1 MRESSLDA
9 AVSSSWRVR
18 MGRCASTGAAP
29 SAFTKRNVSIDCR
42 FPSSKTSKSVCLR
55 SATGLPCLSVTMAS
69 TRTKLM
75 PVRKTGCCG
84 CCSAGGVCAGGCCA
98 AGFWVAGC
106 CDAGCCDAGCCEV
119 WLADIDTASSPL
131 ATTIAPPRWAFR
143 IAAPPPADQR
153 RQRKIDASGGTER
166 DMRPMITFSFSAEQP
181 RPTRAHPPDRHGFSA
196 MTHPVED
203 RATALGTAS
212 AALTRLA
219 EDETL
224 FRDSVLEFAD
234 REIRPLVRDMDEHA
248 KIPRALID
256 KLFALGIMG
265 IEIPES
271 FGGSGAS
278 FFHSVLAVEALAR
291 VDPSISVLVDVQ
303 NTLVI
308 NAIRRWGNDEVQ
320 RRYLPKLASS
330 TVGAY
335 CLSEAGSGSDAFAL
349 QTRAAETADGFTI
362 SGRKLWITNGNEA
375 DLFLVF
381 ANLNPDAGYRGITA
395 FIVER
400 GAPGFTVGKKE
411 DKLGI
416 RASSTCE
423 LLFEDCVVRR
433 DAVLGE
439 VGKGYKVAIETLNEG
454 RIGIGAQMLG
464 LAQGALDH
472 TVRYTKERK
481 QFGKAIAD
489 FQGVQFQLARMAID
503 VESARL
509 MVYNAGRLRD
519 AGLPFLHEAAMC
531 KIHASE
537 GAERVASMAVN
548 LYGGYG
554 FVRDYPV
561 EKLFRD
567 AKIGQIYEGTSNMQL
582 STIAKQLLS

>member
-1 MRESSLDA
+1 
-9 AVSSSWRVR
+9 
-18 MGRCASTGAAP
+18 
-29 SAFTKRNVSIDCR
+29 
-42 FPSSKTSKSVCLR
+42 
-55 SATGLPCLSVTMAS
+55 
-69 TRTKLM
+69 
-75 PVRKTGCCG
+75 
-84 CCSAGGVCAGGCCA
+84 
-98 AGFWVAGC
+98 
-106 CDAGCCDAGCCEV
+106 
-119 WLADIDTASSPL
+119 
-131 ATTIAPPRWAFR
+131 
-143 IAAPPPADQR
+143 
-153 RQRKIDASGGTER
+153 
-166 DMRPMITFSFSAEQP
+166 
-181 RPTRAHPPDRHGFSA
+181 

-203 RATALGTAS
+203 RAGALGMPS
-212 AALTRLA
+212 PALTRLA

-256 KLFALGIMG
+256 KLFALGVMG

-271 FGGSGAS
+271 LGGSGAS

-308 NAIRRWGNDEVQ
+308 NAVRRWGNDEVQ
-320 RRYLPKLASS
+320 QRYLPRLAAS

-349 QTRAAETADGFTI
+349 QTRATETSDGFTI

-375 DLFLVF
+375 ALFLVF

-395 FIVER
+395 FMVER
-400 GAPGFTVGKKE
+400 GAQGFTVGKKE

-423 LLFEDCVVRR
+423 LIFEDCFVRR

-439 VGKGYKVAIETLNEG
+439 IGKGYKVAIETLNEG

-472 TVRYTKERK
+472 TIHYTKERK
-481 QFGKAIAD
+481 QFGKSIAD

-537 GAERVASMAVN
+537 VAERVSSMAVN